1 MRRIT
6 AACVAMIALGFLLPG
21 SAEAGWVIHSRSTG
35 FGGKAEK
42 EVSYIQRDVVRTE
55 ASGSAHVMNFASRKI
70 IMGDEKERKYSVMTF
85 EEFKRMVREGM
96 KQASQAV
103 EEMKRQ
109 GIPVPGQTSRPAG
122 KISVSRIPGATIA
135 GYACDG
141 YRVSTGGTVTEEIWV
156 TGKIDLSKEF
166 GPGIQKEFE
175 ELAREAKSM
184 GFSGVQEPED
194 DPAYR
199 KIFES
204 GYLMKMV
211 HKGSGYVQEVTRVE
225 KKAIAASLFEEPK
238 GYKKVPFDK
247 ITYGSSEGM
256 PAPGEM
262 PPVQGQTMPRDAET
276 PRQDAPAGG
285 VGGQATEYG
294 KQTAE
299 EAKDAASRGAQ
310 EPVQEKKK
318 DVLDSIQEGAK
329 EGIKKLFK
337 W

>member
-1 MRRIT
+1 
-6 AACVAMIALGFLLPG
+6 
-21 SAEAGWVIHSRSTG
+21 
-35 FGGKAEK
+35 
-42 EVSYIQRDVVRTE
+42 
-55 ASGSAHVMNFASRKI
+55 
-70 IMGDEKERKYSVMTF
+70 MTF

-141 YRVSTGGTVTEEIWV
+141 YRVSTGGAVTEEIWV

-184 GFSGVQEPED
+184 GFSGVQD
-194 DPAYR
+194 
-199 KIFES
+199 
-204 GYLMKMV
+204 
-211 HKGSGYVQEVTRVE
+211 YVQEVTRVE

-238 GYKKVPFDK
+238 GYEKVPFDK

-256 PAPGEM
+256 PAAGEM
-262 PPVQGQTMPRDAET
+262 PPAQGQTMPRHAES

-310 EPVQEKKK
+310 EPFQEKKK